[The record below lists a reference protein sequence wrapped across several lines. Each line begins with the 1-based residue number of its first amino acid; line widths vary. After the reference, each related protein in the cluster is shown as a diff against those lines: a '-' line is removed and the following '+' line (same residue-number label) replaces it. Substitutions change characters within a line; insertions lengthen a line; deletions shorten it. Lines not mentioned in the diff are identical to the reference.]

1 MKIPTLLLAA
11 LSLMPPGLC
20 AEGQESKP
28 VNVNVNVP
36 AQLRSLQGHLDK
48 SALFNSN
55 SPEIVPEF
63 SPAGIL
69 LSTLSPEGKASPD
82 AHLNY
87 RFHGRFGVFIHHINK
102 QTRSQPEVLQLRL
115 LAFNPGKKVASLH
128 RLARSTYLSQPDAPF
143 KPLPALSAHGGEL
156 YAGPGD
162 RVTLDYLTGKAFQVD
177 GSPLLVGAGQWLLLD
192 NLEVP
197 VHGLSPALNGRSYL
211 SWFKTSSPLCL
222 FLQASFQ
229 ASWATAGSAEPFAN
243 ALAKDQDLVR
253 PRESSLKFPSFP
265 GAKPIIYGRVSGV
278 SRGLTFTGR
287 GHADIVA
294 HKPLSLAFPISTLE
308 GGTFG
313 TKVQAAPMLRRY
325 GDSAFAAHG
334 NYALGYKIRLRV
346 VNHDRLART
355 VKVSFNCPL
364 KETGAAGK
372 VRQLVYLEPP
382 GKPVFYRGTVKLTD
396 YLSENRPFQGLF
408 HLVLHRGERGEPVY
422 KMNLE
427 PFENRELEF
436 ELFYPP
442 DATPPQVLLL
452 ESETPE
458 P

>member
-1 MKIPTLLLAA
+1 
-11 LSLMPPGLC
+11 
-20 AEGQESKP
+20 
-28 VNVNVNVP
+28 
-36 AQLRSLQGHLDK
+36 
-48 SALFNSN
+48 
-55 SPEIVPEF
+55 
-63 SPAGIL
+63 
-69 LSTLSPEGKASPD
+69 
-82 AHLNY
+82 
-87 RFHGRFGVFIHHINK
+87 
-102 QTRSQPEVLQLRL
+102 
-115 LAFNPGKKVASLH
+115 
-128 RLARSTYLSQPDAPF
+128 
-143 KPLPALSAHGGEL
+143 
-156 YAGPGD
+156 
-162 RVTLDYLTGKAFQVD
+162 
-177 GSPLLVGAGQWLLLD
+177 
-192 NLEVP
+192 
-197 VHGLSPALNGRSYL
+197 
-211 SWFKTSSPLCL
+211 
-222 FLQASFQ
+222 FQ

-287 GHADIVA
+287 GHADIEA

-334 NYALGYKIRLRV
+334 NYGLGYKIRLRV

-396 YLSENRPFQGLF
+396 YLSENSPFQGLF